1 MTTSD
6 TPIISSPAI
15 RWFKNRLELLDQRA
29 LPHQTLWLP
38 LSNADEVA
46 NAIRDM
52 VVRGAPAIGIS
63 AAYGVVL
70 AAIKLADNAN
80 QDSLKPAIEMLA
92 ASRPT
97 AVNLFWALERM
108 QSTINEQY
116 GHALIAS
123 LKAEAEAIH
132 LEDREMNHR
141 LADFGVSLFGAPH
154 SDKSASDTALIP
166 EGKSVYT
173 HCNTGALATG
183 GHGTALGI
191 IRSAWEHKKI
201 AGVFAGE
208 TRPWMQGARLT
219 SWELMQDNIPVTLI
233 VDSAAGHVMKSGK
246 IGAVIV
252 GADRITANGDAA
264 NKIGTYNLAVLA
276 KHHGIAFIVAAPL
289 STLDAS
295 LADGSLIDIEER
307 DPGEIRTIQGHAIAP
322 ANVPVF
328 NPAFDVTP
336 AELISAIVTEHGVID
351 RPDTAKMAAHLRSA
365 GVIA

>member
-1 MTTSD
+1 MTTAD
-6 TPIISSPAI
+6 TAIISSPAI
-15 RWFKNRLELLDQRA
+15 RWFNKRLELLDQRA

-38 LSNADEVA
+38 LSNADGVA
-46 NAIRDM
+46 DAIRDM

-70 AAIKLADNAN
+70 AAMELGVNAN
-80 QDSLKPAIEMLA
+80 QASLKPAIDLLA

-108 QSTINEQY
+108 QSVISEQT
-116 GHALIAS
+116 GLALIAS
-123 LKAEAEAIH
+123 LTAEAEAIH
-132 LEDREMNHR
+132 RDDREMNHR
-141 LADFGVSLFGAPH
+141 LAEFGAALFGKSNLGVS
-154 SDKSASDTALIP
+154 LIP

-191 IRSAWEHKKI
+191 IRSAWESKKI
-201 AGVFAGE
+201 VGVYAGE

-219 SWELMQDNIPVTLI
+219 SWELMQDDIPVTLV

-289 STLDAS
+289 STLDPD

-307 DPGEIRTIQGHAIAP
+307 NADEVRTVQGKPIAP
-322 ANVPVF
+322 TDVPVF

-336 AELISAIVTEHGVID
+336 AELISAIVTEHGVIEQ
-351 RPDTAKMAAHLRSA
+351 PDTAKMAAHLRSA